1 MVRRCT
7 ATLSLSALALLAATP
22 LITSCG
28 MTHAGAAAVVGGQM
42 ISDAALQSQVTAVRR
57 AQAQTPQAEQLIE
70 ATSGLDRATL
80 GNMVFDKVID
90 RAVQSVGITVSSA
103 QIQQLEAD
111 AVRQAGGVGMLRTQ
125 LLEQYAVAP
134 GQEDSFYR
142 VQAQAQALARSLKVD
157 LSTPAGQQA
166 VTEKLAKSSQQLHVE
181 VNPRYGMWNDQ
192 TLTLGS
198 TSQPWLRQTAA
209 SSSSAVTG
217 VS

>member
-1 MVRRCT
+1 MVHRRT
-7 ATLSLSALALLAATP
+7 ATLSLPALALLTATP

-28 MTHAGAAAVVGGQM
+28 TTHVGAAAVVGGQT
-42 ISDAALQSQVTAVRR
+42 ISDVALQSQVKAVRT
-57 AQAQTPQAEQLIE
+57 AQAQTPQTEQLIE

-90 RAVQSVGITVSSA
+90 RAVRSAGITVSSA
-103 QIQQLEAD
+103 QIQRLEAD
-111 AVRQAGGVGMLRTQ
+111 AVQQAGGMGMLRTQ

-142 VQAQAQALARSLKVD
+142 VQAQAQALARSLGVD

-166 VTEKLAKSSQQLHVE
+166 VAKKLAKTSQQLHVE

-198 TSQPWLRQTAA
+198 TSQPWLRQAA
-209 SSSSAVTG
+209 PPSPSAVTAL
-217 VS
+217 S